1 MRVNETNT
9 CTDILRHIKGA
20 SIVALPQHGDH
31 VEIVSAQETTGGHC
45 QFFAGISQSFPNF
58 VVVHMRIHSVPRV
71 PHPSCDACSWEAY
84 RKAVEVV

>member
-58 VVVHMRIHSVPRV
+58 VVVH
-71 PHPSCDACSWEAY
+71 
-84 RKAVEVV
+84 AVHHENPFVVERQAD